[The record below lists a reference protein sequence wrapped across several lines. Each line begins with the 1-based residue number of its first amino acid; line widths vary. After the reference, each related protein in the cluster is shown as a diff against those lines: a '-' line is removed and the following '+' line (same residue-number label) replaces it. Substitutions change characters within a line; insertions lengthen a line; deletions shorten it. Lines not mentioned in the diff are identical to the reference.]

1 MRNQSNNKRIAKNSI
16 LLTIR
21 LVITMCITLYTSR
34 VVLNALG
41 VSDYGIYNVVGGFV
55 TIFTS
60 LTGSFGRAMSRYMTV
75 AIANNDIK
83 EQRQVFSANF
93 NILLVLSAVIL
104 LFCETVGSWYFTS
117 VINVPVNRYAILNSV
132 FQFYLFSFV
141 SELFKTTGIAVI
153 IAQEKSNIYALFGIV
168 DSILKLAIACLLF
181 CSPFDKLV
189 FYSSL
194 YALVSF
200 LSFLYT
206 FLYCKI
212 KFEGFSY
219 TNDVPKELYKSIFGF
234 ASWSLV
240 GMSARVLNTQGL
252 TLIVNKYCGVIVNAA
267 LGIVAQVDAS
277 MRQFVNNIG
286 IAVNPQIVKSYA
298 TGNIEYMRTLITFA
312 TTCFSF
318 IVLFYAVPISI
329 EADYILKL
337 WLGQVPEYTVP
348 LLRLT
353 FISTLFIVMAIPL
366 EVAAQASG
374 NIRRFQTSTSIVL
387 LVTLPVVWLLLKMG
401 VDVLYVYAILV
412 LVYLFIVMIQF
423 ISTKEITRYKSLEY
437 FANVILRVVLTAL
450 LSYVIPICVI
460 SQLSSSF
467 VRICFSV
474 VLTILI
480 TLICILT
487 IGFNKNESK
496 MLLGLIKSFI
506 KRK

>member
-1 MRNQSNNKRIAKNSI
+1 M
-16 LLTIR
+16 
-21 LVITMCITLYTSR
+21 
-34 VVLNALG
+34 
-41 VSDYGIYNVVGGFV
+41 
-55 TIFTS
+55 
-60 LTGSFGRAMSRYMTV
+60 
-75 AIANNDIK
+75 
-83 EQRQVFSANF
+83 
-93 NILLVLSAVIL
+93 
-104 LFCETVGSWYFTS
+104 
-117 VINVPVNRYAILNSV
+117 
-132 FQFYLFSFV
+132 
-141 SELFKTTGIAVI
+141 
-153 IAQEKSNIYALFGIV
+153 
-168 DSILKLAIACLLF
+168 
-181 CSPFDKLV
+181 
-189 FYSSL
+189 
-194 YALVSF
+194 
-200 LSFLYT
+200 
-206 FLYCKI
+206 
-212 KFEGFSY
+212 
-219 TNDVPKELYKSIFGF
+219 
-234 ASWSLV
+234 
-240 GMSARVLNTQGL
+240 
-252 TLIVNKYCGVIVNAA
+252 
-267 LGIVAQVDAS
+267 
-277 MRQFVNNIG
+277 
-286 IAVNPQIVKSYA
+286 
-298 TGNIEYMRTLITFA
+298 
-312 TTCFSF
+312 
-318 IVLFYAVPISI
+318 FYAVPISI